1 MNGKFRHSV
10 DKHGT
15 CFYCVALLTQLA
27 IEHGEEVFSVAYDDT
42 HPFTDNDVFGLV

>member
-1 MNGKFRHSV
+1 MNNSMNDFKNWGCMNGKFRHCV

-27 IEHGEEVFSVAYDDT
+27 IEQGEEVF
-42 HPFTDNDVFGLV
+42 L